1 MTFFAKPTQDGIV
14 LGFAGEELGDVHLTV
29 YSKDGKIFAHVTD
42 RTRPDKPW
50 SLYFDSKLLSAKAE
64 RAMKRWVKHYSP
76 NKPAWIMTPFLRRK
90 VASTFQR
97 KEGHVRMPLE
107 VVAGELV
114 FDRTNPR
121 RWRKVRIRD
130 LLNAPGTPG
139 LTDVGKGLCWVI
151 PLDNRRMLAFT
162 GRQFE
167 RYWNGIFHELGL
179 DKYLEYLASTYP
191 ELQKRLAERVKSL
204 ANPRPGEADLQF
216 LACARN

>member
-1 MTFFAKPTQDGIV
+1 
-14 LGFAGEELGDVHLTV
+14 
-29 YSKDGKIFAHVTD
+29 
-42 RTRPDKPW
+42 
-50 SLYFDSKLLSAKAE
+50 
-64 RAMKRWVKHYSP
+64 
-76 NKPAWIMTPFLRRK
+76 
-90 VASTFQR
+90 
-97 KEGHVRMPLE
+97 MPLE